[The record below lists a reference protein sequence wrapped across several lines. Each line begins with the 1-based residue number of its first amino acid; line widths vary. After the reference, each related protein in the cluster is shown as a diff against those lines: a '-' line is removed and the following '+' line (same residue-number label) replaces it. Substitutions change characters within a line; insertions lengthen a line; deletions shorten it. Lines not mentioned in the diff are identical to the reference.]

1 MPSNKDYHFYH
12 NLHIVYQTC
21 PYIYAIDIIVI
32 QLTNWGY
39 IKTKETNLGYPYMH
53 AILAIQVNP
62 GL

>member
-1 MPSNKDYHFYH
+1 MC
-12 NLHIVYQTC
+12 L
-21 PYIYAIDIIVI
+21 YIYAIDIIVI